1 MQYLNGDDQFVKEF
15 FDRTKTIIEQYPQIL
30 NLGDKNYDMTLYCN
44 CLVGLL
50 IFPEQKYYK
59 KIKKDLLSEKNYK
72 LLRSSIQKK
81 DEQRYT
87 LRLIFS
93 RMRNAVAHG
102 HIKFPKSNYTND
114 NKIHSIIFYDD
125 RNKDKQ
131 KSSNDTD
138 LENFEFRL
146 EIAVEDLKEIIEEFC
161 DNVFES
167 EVEK

>member
-15 FDRTKTIIEQYPQIL
+15 FDRTKTIIEQYPQIP

-87 LRLIFS
+87 LHLIFS
-93 RMRNAVAHG
+93 RMRNAIAHG

-114 NKIHSIIFYDD
+114 KQIHSIIFYDD
-125 RNKDKQ
+125 RDKEKQ
-131 KSSNDTD
+131 KLYKESD
-138 LENFEFRL
+138 LEDFEFCL
-146 EIAVEDLKEIIEEFC
+146 ELTVENLKKIIDEFC
-161 DNVFES
+161 KNIFKS
-167 EVEK
+167 EEKK